1 MLVLKGTRK
10 EIKELID
17 KNSNERIVI
26 IKVKPSSYILAYL
39 LNNTKVDTIYCSKG
53 IYCTLSPKIIT
64 VLRRMN
70 VNVIK
75 RSLKRGR
82 PYKISETTIERAIK
96 LKERGFSIREI
107 AKKLD
112 VSWRTLYYRLENK

>member
-1 MLVLKGTRK
+1 MLILKGTRK

-17 KNSNERIVI
+17 NNPNERIVV

-53 IYCTLSPKIIT
+53 IYCTLSSKIIN

-70 VNVIK
+70 VTVIK
-75 RSLKRGR
+75 RNLKRGR
-82 PYKISETTIERAIK
+82 PYKLSETTIERAKK
-96 LKERGFSIREI
+96 LKENGMSVREI
-107 AKKLD
+107 AKKLE
-112 VSWRTLYYRLENK
+112 VSWRTLYYRLQN